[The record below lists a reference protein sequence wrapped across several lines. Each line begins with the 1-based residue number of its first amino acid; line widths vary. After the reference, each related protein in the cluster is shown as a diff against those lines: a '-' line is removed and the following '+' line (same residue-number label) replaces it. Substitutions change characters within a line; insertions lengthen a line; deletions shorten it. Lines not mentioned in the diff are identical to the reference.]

1 MIRIDKN
8 LHHSQQTTLFSKL
21 KKKVIF
27 SFEKNKT
34 QGSVNAMRL
43 NSHFALSKRFSSV
56 LHQTTVF
63 I

>member
-8 LHHSQQTTLFSKL
+8 LHHSQQTMLLSKL
-21 KKKVIF
+21 KKVTF
-27 SFEKNKT
+27 SFENNKT